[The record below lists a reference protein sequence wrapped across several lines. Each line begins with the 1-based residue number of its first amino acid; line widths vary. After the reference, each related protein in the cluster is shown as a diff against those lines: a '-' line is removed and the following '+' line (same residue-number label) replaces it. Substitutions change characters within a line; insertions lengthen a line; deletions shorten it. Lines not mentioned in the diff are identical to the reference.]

1 MFVFFKMII
10 KHHIRIW
17 IFILLAAGTVPLRA
31 QNHFYFSD
39 STQQW
44 IRIPFHLV
52 NNLILVKVEINGV
65 PLQLVFD
72 TGVKHTVLINLEQ
85 IDSLDLYH
93 ARKIWLSGLGKNKEK
108 IPALYATGN
117 RLEIGGLIC
126 DSSDVL
132 MVTEAFKFSEN
143 LGEVIHGFIG
153 TDLVK
158 DYPVKIDF
166 KHRKLVFYRPDYF
179 ARKKFG
185 RYRRIPLTID
195 DAKPYIELKI
205 RFRSKHS
212 LQKIKVLMDTGASD
226 ALWLFQGRGIRPDSG
241 MRSLRD
247 YFGLGFS
254 GEIYGLRTRASEL
267 TIPETRFRFR
277 RPIVSFPDTSSL
289 FHLGNGW
296 NFDGIAGNELW
307 RRFYVILNF
316 PDRKLLLKKYP
327 HNYHHSFSYNIPG
340 LYLGYKGKIP
350 IRFKRLQTRI
360 VHSDATEHGRGSD
373 TKVVQYYEYSYRLM
387 DRIVISRVRRN
398 SPAWKAGLRPGDV
411 VLEINDENIY
421 NYKLETIRQ
430 KFLLRNLH
438 KWKFLVERNGLKIT
452 FHFTVNNPL

>member
-1 MFVFFKMII
+1 MRRQFL
-10 KHHIRIW
+10 IW
-17 IFILLAAGTVPLRA
+17 MLILLTGGNIPLRA

-39 STQQW
+39 STKRLV
-44 IRIPFHLV
+44 RIPFRMV
-52 NNLILVKVEINGV
+52 NNLILVKVKINGV
-65 PLQLVFD
+65 PLQLIFD
-72 TGVKHTVLINLEQ
+72 TGVQHTVLINLEQ
-85 IDSLDLYH
+85 IDSLDLFN

-166 KHRKLVFYRPDYF
+166 KHRKLIFYRPGYF
-179 ARKKFG
+179 ARKKFR

-195 DAKPYIELKI
+195 DTKPYIDLKI
-205 RFRSKHS
+205 RLSPKHP
-212 LQKIKVLMDTGASD
+212 LQKIKLLMDTGASD
-226 ALWLFQGRGIRPDSG
+226 ALWLFQGRRIRPDSG

-267 TIPETRFRFR
+267 TIPGTRFRFP
-277 RPIVSFPDTSSL
+277 RPIVSFPDTTSL
-289 FHLGNGW
+289 FHLGRKPD
-296 NFDGIAGNELW
+296 FDGIAGNELW
-307 RRFYVILNF
+307 RRFYVILNI
-316 PDRKLLLKKYP
+316 PGRELLLKKYP
-327 HNYHHSFSYNIPG
+327 HDYDRSFSYNIPG
-340 LYLGYKGKIP
+340 VYLAYNGKMP
-350 IRFKRLQTRI
+350 VRFKRLVTRI
-360 VHSDATEHGRGSD
+360 VHSDATEHGLGSD
-373 TKVVQYYEYSYRLM
+373 SKVVQYYEYSFRLM

-398 SPAWKAGLRPGDV
+398 SPAWEAGLRPGDV